1 MSGELKKYVVKNYK
15 AYSSDLFAVFIKRN
29 FDFTLENGYLG
40 FMTPFVWMFIK
51 SYEQLRKFIIN
62 EKSIATLVQMEYSA
76 YEEATVPI
84 CSFVLKNGNADDIG
98 YYFRLSDF
106 KGGMEV
112 QNQKILEA
120 IENKCCG
127 YFYETSIC
135 NFNKIPGI
143 PIAYWLSTVSFNT
156 FGDSISFNDINI
168 TRAGMITGNNDLF
181 VRMWH
186 EVRFTDIG
194 LLYKSRKQAIESK
207 NKWFPYNKGGEFRKW
222 YGNNTF
228 VVNWENDGILMRNLK
243 DSTGKIPAHAFNLD
257 YIFKFIYGLFLV

>member
-1 MSGELKKYVVKNYK
+1 MPGELKKYVVKNYK

-29 FDFTLENGYLG
+29 FDFTVENGYLG

-62 EKSIATLVQMEYSA
+62 KKSIATLVQMEYSA

-120 IENKCCG
+120 ISNRECD
-127 YFYETSIC
+127 YFFETLIK
-135 NFNKIPGI
+135 NFNIIPGSQ
-143 PIAYWLSTVSFNT
+143 IAYWASKKFLLTFEKGKQLSTIASTNNGFTTGDNNKFLRLWYEVPANSIKLDCSSFDETKNSDKNG
-156 FGDSISFNDINI
+156 FLIIKEEILEN
-168 TRAGMITGNNDLF
+168 GMVTMI
-181 VRMWH
+181 
-186 EVRFTDIG
+186 I
-194 LLYKSRKQAIESK
+194 
-207 NKWFPYNKGGEFRKW
+207 
-222 YGNNTF
+222 
-228 VVNWENDGILMRNLK
+228 
-243 DSTGKIPAHAFNLD
+243 
-257 YIFKFIYGLFLV
+257 